1 MTSLLK
7 NRTCWVFDLD
17 GTLTLPVHDF
27 GFIRRELEI
36 PDGEDILGHLETLPP
51 EIACHRH
58 RLLDDIERKLANQA
72 TASPGVLTLLDYLYQ
87 SNIRMG
93 ILTRNSRD
101 VALATLETIGVR
113 QYFTEGCVLGRSEAP
128 PKPDPAGIFH
138 LQDRWQVEAD
148 RLVMVGDYLFDLQAG
163 KSAGAMTIHVAR
175 PDGQRWPEH
184 SDIVV
189 ETLAELLDSMN
200 RCI

>member
-7 NRTCWVFDLD
+7 NRTCWIFDLD

-51 EIACHRH
+51 EIASHRYM
-58 RLLDDIERKLANQA
+58 LLDDIERELANQA
-72 TASPGVLTLLDYLYQ
+72 TASPGVLELLNYLCQ
-87 SNIRMG
+87 RNVRMG

-113 QYFTEGCVLGRSEAP
+113 HYFVEDCVLGHSEAP
-128 PKPDPAGIFH
+128 PKPD
-138 LQDRWQVEAD
+138 
-148 RLVMVGDYLFDLQAG
+148 LQAFCIFR
-163 KSAGAMTIHVAR
+163 T
-175 PDGQRWPEH
+175 DGRLKQTVLSW
-184 SDIVV
+184 
-189 ETLAELLDSMN
+189 
-200 RCI
+200 